1 VFEVG
6 FGEVMLI
13 GIVALLVLGPQ
24 RLPPAA
30 RFVGLWVGRLRRQW
44 DAVKQDLETELQAEE
59 LRRNLQSVRTAVEQT
74 KSELSNTAAQTTAT
88 YSASAHMQA
97 ENTPI
102 LEPQPV
108 QNRPPTSADSTVHV
122 PKQ

>member
-13 GIVALLVLGPQ
+13 GVVALLVLGPQ
-24 RLPPAA
+24 RLPQAA

-59 LRRNLQSVRTAVEQT
+59 LRRNVQSVRTAVAQT
-74 KSELSNTAAQTTAT
+74 ENELTSTVAQTTAA
-88 YSASAHMQA
+88 YPASSSPSPSTQA
-97 ENTPI
+97 PTTHV
-102 LEPQPV
+102 LEPQPIS
-108 QNRPPTSADSTVHV
+108 PP
-122 PKQ
+122 PQP